1 MMSLGPRSLREVVFT
16 RLPMIFAGSMEKCYK
31 SLGSKETVMPAL
43 TRKQD
48 TFASRIADGDTQ
60 SAAYRASYD
69 AAQMDDATVWS
80 EASRLV
86 RHPQVSAR
94 VEVLRAE
101 KDHIRRSLVLDHEE
115 AILAQLQHEAFTAK
129 TDGARIRALELLGR
143 HAGMFTERV
152 EVEQVERSVSQIETA
167 IRQRLERL
175 GVA

>member
-1 MMSLGPRSLREVVFT
+1 
-16 RLPMIFAGSMEKCYK
+16 
-31 SLGSKETVMPAL
+31 MPAL

-86 RHPQVSAR
+86 RHPQVAAR

-101 KDHIRRSLVLDHEE
+101 KDCIRRSLVLDHEE

-152 EVEQVERSVSQIETA
+152 EVEQVDRSVSQIEAA

>member
-1 MMSLGPRSLREVVFT
+1 
-16 RLPMIFAGSMEKCYK
+16 
-31 SLGSKETVMPAL
+31 MPAL

-115 AILAQLQHEAFTAK
+115 AILAHFSRRPLNFLF
-129 TDGARIRALELLGR
+129 LE
-143 HAGMFTERV
+143 EPN
-152 EVEQVERSVSQIETA
+152 
-167 IRQRLERL
+167 RQRCYP
-175 GVA
+175 